1 MRAIARAPPTIS
13 TRDPSAQ
20 LYVAFQ
26 PLHLQVR
33 AIDGAVFWIETEAAA
48 TIGSIKQSIMNARGI
63 DVIMQ
68 KLICAGKL
76 LQDESTP
83 EMCGIT
89 ERDFLVLVTA
99 KPRPPSLVSTGP
111 PLPSSYQSH
120 LHSLHVT
127 GVDDDGADGAD
138 DGGDTFDEG
147 DDEEDDG
154 CPCDEGD
161 GECDEGDTPRMDG
174 CDSIEDEVSRF
185 VEMGYGA
192 LEAEQ
197 ALRLSCNDPRRA
209 LALLRSGRDE
219 LSAASIHASA
229 SNDEAVRVLQDRL
242 RSLPAFHSLQ
252 QVVRVDP
259 QIMLVL
265 NTEAMRFE
273 DPKADH
279 LLGEAAADSVSAEVS
294 QEREAVEKAFWDACT
309 LELTSV
315 PPVYE
320 RTLQLVQEVQD
331 TLCSLMPAHW
341 EEQILL
347 ASEYAEQI
355 RAGIVAARSYSAG
368 LTDMLVVPYMRA
380 VSDQV
385 RMLCSDARV
394 VDMDRW
400 LAATLS
406 PLEAP
411 ERLPSASSATTGTAS
426 SAATSEVA
434 ASLAAASSS
443 CAVSGG
449 SAEGCAAEEGTAPPR
464 ALVADGQSA
473 ALSAATAGKPAVAA
487 PTPAAAAGAT
497 HAELPV
503 LLLRFFRS
511 GFEVLEAIKL
521 DMANSH
527 LAQLLESDPT
537 LRQAIAARPNDF
549 VVLLNAAESDPS
561 LPLGEDGEPGDLR
574 LDLHGSSLVPPMRHP
589 DNLLQLHQLSH
600 HLQPHT
606 CLGHGAA
613 AVLGS
618 ASGADG
624 RTCNADRSVDGL
636 HSRLRRRLDGYGDDG
651 GGGDDDDD
659 DLHGL
664 SRGGGD
670 SAEFNGPEDDE
681 DDGYDGP
688 HAYDDGLD
696 SHDVHHHHHHAH
708 AAESGLG
715 GAEMA
720 SMPEMHSELMEA
732 VMQQWLHAPAGQS
745 AAQEAARL
753 ELSTEEVGQFFHARM
768 LQTLGRLRLG
778 GAQEPSLDQM
788 RAAVGSLAEEDE
800 AAVQQLAA
808 LGFAR
813 EQAAEAYLACDRNQ
827 TLAANFLMDQ
837 F

>member
-48 TIGSIKQSIMNARGI
+48 TIGSIKQSIMSARGI

-83 EMCGIT
+83 ELCGIT

-174 CDSIEDEVSRF
+174 CDGIDDEVSRF
-185 VEMGYGA
+185 VDMGYGA

-229 SNDEAVRVLQDRL
+229 SSDEAVRVLQDRL

-273 DPKADH
+273 DPKAEP

-309 LELTSV
+309 LELTSA

-355 RAGIVAARSYSAG
+355 RAGVVTARSYGTG
-368 LTDMLVVPYMRA
+368 LTDLLVVPYMRA

-394 VDMDRW
+394 ADMDRW
-400 LAATLS
+400 LSATLS
-406 PLEAP
+406 RLEVP
-411 ERLPSASSATTGTAS
+411 EQLPSAKSATIGTAS
-426 SAATSEVA
+426 SAATSEVD

-449 SAEGCAAEEGTAPPR
+449 AAEGGAAPPR
-464 ALVADGQSA
+464 ADVQST
-473 ALSAATAGKPAVAA
+473 ALSATTAGKPA
-487 PTPAAAAGAT
+487 PTPAAAAGAA
-497 HAELPV
+497 HAELPI
-503 LLLRFFRS
+503 LLLRFFRT

-537 LRQAIAARPNDF
+537 LRDAIAARPNDF
-549 VVLLNAAESDPS
+549 VVLLNAAESDPL

-589 DNLLQLHQLSH
+589 DSHLQLHQLGH

-624 RTCNADRSVDGL
+624 RTCNAEGSVDGL

-651 GGGDDDDD
+651 GGDDDDDD

-664 SRGGGD
+664 TRGGGD
-670 SAEFNGPEDDE
+670 SAEFNGPDDDE
-681 DDGYDGP
+681 DDGYDDP

-696 SHDVHHHHHHAH
+696 THDVHHHHHHAH

-788 RAAVGSLAEEDE
+788 RTAVGSLAEEDE

>member
-1 MRAIARAPPTIS
+1 MS
-13 TRDPSAQ
+13 
-20 LYVAFQ
+20 
-26 PLHLQVR
+26 
-33 AIDGAVFWIETEAAA
+33 
-48 TIGSIKQSIMNARGI
+48 ARGI

-83 EMCGIT
+83 ELCGIT

-174 CDSIEDEVSRF
+174 CDGIDDEVSRF
-185 VEMGYGA
+185 VDMGYGA

-229 SNDEAVRVLQDRL
+229 LSDEAVRVLQDRL

-273 DPKADH
+273 DPKAEP

-309 LELTSV
+309 LELTSA

-355 RAGIVAARSYSAG
+355 RAGVVTARSYGTG
-368 LTDMLVVPYMRA
+368 LTDLLVVPYMRA

-394 VDMDRW
+394 ADMVRW
-400 LAATLS
+400 LSATLS
-406 PLEAP
+406 RLEVP
-411 ERLPSASSATTGTAS
+411 EQLPSAKSATIGTAS
-426 SAATSEVA
+426 SAATSEVD

-449 SAEGCAAEEGTAPPR
+449 AAAAEGGAAPPR
-464 ALVADGQSA
+464 ADVQST
-473 ALSAATAGKPAVAA
+473 ALSATTAGKPA
-487 PTPAAAAGAT
+487 PTPAAAAGAA
-497 HAELPV
+497 HAELPI
-503 LLLRFFRS
+503 LLLRFFRT

-537 LRQAIAARPNDF
+537 LRDAIAARPNDF
-549 VVLLNAAESDPS
+549 VVLLNAAESDPL

-589 DNLLQLHQLSH
+589 DSHLQLHQLGH

-624 RTCNADRSVDGL
+624 RTGNAEGSVDGL

-651 GGGDDDDD
+651 GGDDDDDD

-664 SRGGGD
+664 TRGGGD
-670 SAEFNGPEDDE
+670 SAEFNGPDDDE
-681 DDGYDGP
+681 DDGYDDP

-696 SHDVHHHHHHAH
+696 AHDVHHHHHHAH

-788 RAAVGSLAEEDE
+788 RTAVGSLAEEDE